1 MRLSLFATEL
11 GFQGLAGLHMLRQC
25 LWNSHLH
32 LVGMF
37 SVPSSPRCATPSCKP
52 SQCPDAHSVNMA
64 FAVDKGSWVSQA
76 CCMQLHA
83 TIWVFELVVDDDN
96 DCQAVT
102 RRTFCLYVQEYVS
115 AC

>member
-1 MRLSLFATEL
+1 
-11 GFQGLAGLHMLRQC
+11 
-25 LWNSHLH
+25 
-32 LVGMF
+32 
-37 SVPSSPRCATPSCKP
+37 
-52 SQCPDAHSVNMA
+52 
-64 FAVDKGSWVSQA
+64 
-76 CCMQLHA
+76 MQLHA